1 MDEKNVEK
9 VQNNTKID
17 EIYEISKIVA
27 IVVCL
32 VMGIFLLVHLANY
45 LRDTQGL
52 NFDTVLQNN
61 MHCNITTQYNA
72 SKKEMS
78 IIVREIGHEIEEWQK
93 ECFDKNSYNIS
104 IRLAENDIYNPQ
116 TFDSDSISVNIGSPL
131 TVMFIISHVNIK
143 EYVNFK
149 KLILENKK
157 NGTIQL
163 TLPDIFSCDS
173 KIYALAKRNYLEEVE
188 REQEEKE
195 AKEYAETM
203 AYRYDNGVAV
213 PFTGVNF
220 RKCLF
225 KVNGVCFG
233 QPFFAKGM
241 SYMDAKA
248 QKDKLG
254 IRNVSESD
262 DSWATTVK
270 ICGGVK
276 NLPTPHELELL
287 ANDMYN
293 TNIANAPQKID
304 FNNFFVCKIF
314 KALVQRDNSKP
325 YLEYF
330 RNIFW
335 NNKNYKSK
343 IEEINR
349 NELRFMIYTNTE
361 ANQDCPCMA
370 YVRDFAT
377 DYTGYCHVY
386 RRYPHDENINSNFGL
401 DLSVL
406 YYQPISI
413 CVQRSK

>member
-1 MDEKNVEK
+1 MNEKNVEK

-163 TLPDIFSCDS
+163 TLPNIFSCDS

-241 SYMDAKA
+241 SYMDAKE
-248 QKDKLG
+248 QKDRLG
-254 IRNVSESD
+254 IHNVSESD

-293 TNIANAPQKID
+293 ANIANAPQETD
-304 FNNFFVCKIF
+304 FYTFYVSRNF
-314 KALVQRDNSKP
+314 KALVKRDNTKP

-330 RNIFW
+330 RNIYW
-335 NNKNYKSK
+335 NNTNYKSK
-343 IEEINR
+343 NEEISR
-349 NELRFMIYTNTE
+349 IKIRFLVYTNAE
-361 ANQDCPCMA
+361 VEQDCPCMA
-370 YVRDFAT
+370 YVREFHDE
-377 DYTGYCHVY
+377 YTGYCQVY
-386 RRYPHDENINSNFGL
+386 RSTAFEENLKYTHGL
-401 DLSVL
+401 L
-406 YYQPISI
+406 YKPMSI
-413 CVQRSK
+413 CVQR